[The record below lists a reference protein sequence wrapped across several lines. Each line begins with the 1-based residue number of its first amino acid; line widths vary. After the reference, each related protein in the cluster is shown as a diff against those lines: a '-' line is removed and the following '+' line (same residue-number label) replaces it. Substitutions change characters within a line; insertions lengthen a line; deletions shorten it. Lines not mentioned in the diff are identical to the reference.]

1 MPEGS
6 APTRTKHVVLARD
19 PDGHLVVVGP
29 VFSEETVRAL
39 AEEVR
44 SAGWLVEYAG
54 APILSRAEFRG

>member
-1 MPEGS
+1 M
-6 APTRTKHVVLARD
+6 LARH

-39 AEEVR
+39 AQEVQG
-44 SAGWLVEYAG
+44 AGWLVEYAG